1 VAASDS
7 NRRSEP
13 DGFAVPPGEED
24 VRGEEL
30 IESLLVALGE
40 FDTAFLRHAR
50 EQAELVNPEGW
61 LYKMLS
67 EYLSVWR

>member
-1 VAASDS
+1 MKIRLHAAGICDCC
-7 NRRSEP
+7 
-13 DGFAVPPGEED
+13 DVPPGEED

-40 FDTAFLRHAR
+40 FDTVFLRHAR
-50 EQAELVNPEGW
+50 DQAELVNPEGW